1 MRRNLLR
8 ILLLSFIS
16 VYIVIL
22 VFGLYSP
29 KYEFKNQLAVIMY
42 HHVDDKDVSP
52 NTITKKLFKD
62 QLANLL
68 IKGYHFVTLDE
79 AKEFLQGGKISNKA
93 VLVTF
98 DDGYESFYKNA
109 YPILKTLN
117 IPAVN
122 FVITNTLLNPKVNLP
137 KLSPEEIK
145 SMMSDSSLIEVQ
157 CHTDSLHVKASSNK
171 TLLVTRLTD
180 KGKEETDAQYFSR
193 VSNDTKVCIKKL
205 EPLNRGVI
213 DSFAYPFGIL
223 SKEAIEAIKDSG
235 IKYAFTINPR
245 MTTRETDPM
254 RIPRINA
261 GGPEI
266 TSEKLEASIERFVTK
281 P

>member
-1 MRRNLLR
+1 MKRKLQV
-8 ILLLSFIS
+8 LLLSLISCFI
-16 VYIVIL
+16 IIL
-22 VFGLYSP
+22 LFGLYTP
-29 KYEFKNQLAVIMY
+29 KFGFKNQLAVIMY
-42 HHVDDKDVSP
+42 HHVHDKDVSG
-52 NTITKKLFKD
+52 NTITSKLFRD
-62 QLANLL
+62 QLSYLVN
-68 IKGYHFVTLDE
+68 KGYHFVTLNE
-79 AKEFLQGGKISNKA
+79 AKAYLQGDKIKDKA

-109 YPILKTLN
+109 YPILKSLH

-122 FVITNTLLNPKVNLP
+122 FIITSTLSNPKINIP

-145 SMMSDSSLIEVQ
+145 FMINDSPLVEVQ
-157 CHTDSLHVKASSNK
+157 CHTDSLHVKSSISK
-171 TLLVTRLTD
+171 SLLVTRLTD
-180 KGKEETDAQYFSR
+180 KGKKETDAQYFSR

-213 DSFAYPFGIL
+213 DTFAYPYGIL
-223 SKEAIEAIKDSG
+223 SKEAIEALSSSG

-245 MTTRETDPM
+245 MTTRKTNPM

-261 GGPEI
+261 GGPGI
-266 TSEKLEASIERFVTK
+266 TPEKLEASIKRYVLK